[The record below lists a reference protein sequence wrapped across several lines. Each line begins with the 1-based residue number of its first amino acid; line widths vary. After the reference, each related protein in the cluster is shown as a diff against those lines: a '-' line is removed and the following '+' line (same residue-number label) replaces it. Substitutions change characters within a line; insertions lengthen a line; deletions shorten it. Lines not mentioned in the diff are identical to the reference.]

1 MQRFALV
8 ALLAAFVATEAEA
21 KRGGRKWGKG
31 KGGKGKHTEKKLE
44 NGSLSSCMIGDK
56 GSDDIWG
63 KVNFYQSDDE
73 GADTSARA
81 SFWNLQTEETVE
93 EVTTPAGVYTIDIRS
108 GVTVADTDAGATN
121 DECGA
126 GTVTETLVSDFA
138 AKDSWRNKWGR
149 GSWTNKESG
158 LTLADESVTGNWAVI
173 TLNGDTPVVQGCCQ
187 ITAVDDGSD
196 RRLSDILQ

>member
-1 MQRFALV
+1 MGSNKNKTLPKMQRFAIVAVFAALV
-8 ALLAAFVATEAEA
+8 AEAEA
-21 KRGGRKWGKG
+21 HRRRWRHKHFSGDISTCIIGEKGELSGKISF
-31 KGGKGKHTEKKLE
+31 TQF
-44 NGSLSSCMIGDK
+44 DK
-56 GSDDIWG
+56 
-63 KVNFYQSDDE
+63 E
-73 GADTSARA
+73 GADTKASAR
-81 SFWNLQTEETVE
+81 FYNLQQEETVD

-108 GVTVADTDAGATN
+108 GVTVTD
-121 DECGA
+121 
-126 GTVTETLVSDFA
+126 TLVSDFA

>member
-1 MQRFALV
+1 MQRFAIVAVFAALV
-8 ALLAAFVATEAEA
+8 AEAEA
-21 KRGGRKWGKG
+21 HRRRWRHKHFSGDISTCIIGEKGELSGKISF
-31 KGGKGKHTEKKLE
+31 T
-44 NGSLSSCMIGDK
+44 
-56 GSDDIWG
+56 
-63 KVNFYQSDDE
+63 QSDKE
-73 GADTSARA
+73 GADTKASAR
-81 SFWNLQTEETVE
+81 FYNLQQEETVD
-93 EVTTPAGVYTIDIRS
+93 EVTPPAGVYTIDIRS

>member
-1 MQRFALV
+1 MGSNKNKTLPKMQRFAIVAVFAALV
-8 ALLAAFVATEAEA
+8 AEAEA
-21 KRGGRKWGKG
+21 HRKRWRH
-31 KGGKGKHTEKKLE
+31 KHREVF
-44 NGSLSSCMIGDK
+44 SGDK
-56 GSDDIWG
+56 AACAIKGEKGELAGSFHFRQADT
-63 KVNFYQSDDE
+63 E
-73 GADTSARA
+73 GADTKAWA
-81 SFWNLQTEETVE
+81 KFFNLQTEETVD

-108 GVTVADTDAGATN
+108 DVTVADTDAGATN

-126 GTVTETLVSDFA
+126 GTVTETLVSDFT

>member
-1 MQRFALV
+1 M
-8 ALLAAFVATEAEA
+8 
-21 KRGGRKWGKG
+21 GGGKGKWGKGGKG

-126 GTVTETLVSDFA
+126 GTVTATITDSFA
-138 AKDSWRNKWGR
+138 AKSHWRNKHGKGHFR
-149 GSWTNKESG
+149 DDATG
-158 LTLADESVTGNWAVI
+158 LTLADSSVTGNWLVL
-173 TLNGDTPVVQGCCQ
+173 TLNDDTTPVIQGCCQ
-187 ITAVDDGSD
+187 IAAVEAEVDTR